1 MAETRIPSSAVTSVL
16 LIFLTV
22 TNLAAALAAAPAP
35 APAAAPSLGGTC
47 SNTLMNLS
55 PCLNFIM
62 GTDKQPAKNCCTA
75 LKSVVTNDVVCLC
88 ELFTSNN
95 PLGQPIDQKRALA
108 MSSSCKVTTPPL
120 SECNAIGIPVAAPV
134 TAPGSAS
141 PPPKGVPPT
150 NSSGTNS
157 TATPGTSSSPNE
169 GSVGAIYNYVG
180 FILAAILA
188 GLLSS

>member
-1 MAETRIPSSAVTSVL
+1 MAETRTPSTSVL

-35 APAAAPSLGGTC
+35 AADAAAAPPPGGSC
-47 SNTLMNLS
+47 STTLMNLS

-75 LKSVVTNDVVCLC
+75 FKSVVNNDVVCLC

-108 MSSSCKVTTPPL
+108 MASSCKVTTPPL
-120 SECNAIGIPVAAPV
+120 SECSAIGIPVAAPV

-180 FILAAILA
+180 YLFHYM
-188 GLLSS
+188 